1 MTNELVDAIEKLITK
16 VDELGGAV
24 AGVEAG
30 FQKSEIEKNA
40 YRISQEIERKD
51 RVIVGVN
58 EFVSP
63 PQPYQPLRVD
73 ESVATDQTTKL
84 TTIRSARDEKT
95 LADVL
100 EKLKNAAQGD
110 ENLLPLIKS
119 ALLSNGTVGEICNAL
134 RSVWGSY
141 RAPESW

>member
-1 MTNELVDAIEKLITK
+1 MTNQLVEEIEMLIAK

-40 YRISQEIERKD
+40 YRISQEIERKE

-73 ESVATDQTTKL
+73 ESVATDQSAKL
-84 TTIRSARDEKT
+84 NKLRSDRDEKT

-100 EKLKNAAQGD
+100 EKLTSAARSD

-119 ALLSNGTVGEICNAL
+119 ALLANGTVGEICNAL
-134 RSVWGSY
+134 RSAWGSY